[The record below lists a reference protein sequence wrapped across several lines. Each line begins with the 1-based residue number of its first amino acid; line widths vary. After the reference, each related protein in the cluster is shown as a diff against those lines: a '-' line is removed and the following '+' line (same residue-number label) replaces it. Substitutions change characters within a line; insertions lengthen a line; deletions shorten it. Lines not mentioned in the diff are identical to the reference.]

1 MSETKKLADF
11 AANLSFN
18 DIPKDVVE
26 RIKFLT
32 MDTVGISIRAMHD
45 AESTPALLSASHAM
59 GYIGGQSRIMG
70 SSTTYTPPAAAMI
83 NGTLAHSLDFD
94 DTHAAGSLHTSA
106 PIIPAVFAAA
116 EMTGAN
122 GRDVIT
128 AIAAGFEVQIRLSLA
143 LNPTEH
149 YKRGYHPSATCG
161 TFGAAAGA
169 GLIFKLNS
177 ENMESAFGI
186 AECQTSGSMR
196 FLADGAWTKRFQVG
210 YAGHNGLIAAC
221 LAREGFKGP
230 IGSVEGKD
238 GFLKSYAPS
247 PDLSRA
253 AQDLGEVW
261 ETMNIAVKPY
271 PSCRYSHAA
280 MGALAE
286 VRSKHQVTAE
296 EVKSVE
302 VGLPHTGWRIIGE
315 TDDVK
320 RRPVGAVDGQ
330 FSMPFCGA
338 VVLRQGTMGW
348 DDYAKHLNDASTLEL
363 AGKFTTVTDPWAE
376 SEYPLNMAGI
386 VRVQTE
392 RGEFEEKVSV
402 PKGEPSNFMTSTEA
416 RDKFDDLVSPYL
428 ERKQLDQLVDVLL
441 KLDEEE
447 SIVAMLD
454 LTRSQ
459 ESGLRMAG
467 ED

>member
-11 AANLSFN
+11 AANLSFD

-26 RIKFLT
+26 RIKFLV

-45 AESTPALLSASHAM
+45 AESTPALLSASQAM
-59 GYIGGQSRIMG
+59 GYLGGQSRVMG
-70 SSTTYTPPAAAMI
+70 SNATYTPPAAAMI

-106 PIIPAVFAAA
+106 PIIPAAFAAA
-116 EMTGAN
+116 EMTGAS
-122 GRDVIT
+122 GSDVIT

-161 TFGAAAGA
+161 TFGAAAAA
-169 GLIFKLNS
+169 GSIFKLDS

-210 YAGHNGLIAAC
+210 YSGHNGLIAAC

-238 GFLKSYAPS
+238 GFLQSYAPN
-247 PDLSRA
+247 PDLGKA
-253 AQDLGEVW
+253 AQNLGKVW

-286 VRSKHQVTAE
+286 VRSKHKITHE

-315 TDDVK
+315 TDHVK

-363 AGKFTTVTDPWAE
+363 AGKFTTVTDAWAE
-376 SEYPLNMAGI
+376 SEYPANMAGI
-386 VRVQTE
+386 VRVKTE
-392 RGEFEEKVSV
+392 RGNFEEKVSV
-402 PKGEPSNFMTSTEA
+402 PKGEPSNFMTSIEA
-416 RDKFDDLVSPYL
+416 REKFDDLVSPYL
-428 ERKQLDQLVDVLL
+428 QKNQLDELVDVLL
-441 KLDEEE
+441 TLDKGK
-447 SIVAMLD
+447 SIIAMLD

-459 ESGLRMAG
+459 DSTLRLAG